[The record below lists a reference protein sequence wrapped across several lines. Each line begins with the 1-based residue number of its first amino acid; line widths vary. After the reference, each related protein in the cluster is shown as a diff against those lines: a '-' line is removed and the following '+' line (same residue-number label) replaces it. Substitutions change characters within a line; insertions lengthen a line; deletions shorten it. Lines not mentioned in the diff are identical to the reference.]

1 MGDGFYHPDS
11 PSSGENGRNLGGV
24 LLLGLQ
30 WACHIMGNISEH
42 GNYDWPDGGA
52 TLSGTGHLPGSIGK
66 PRAIAC

>member
-1 MGDGFYHPDS
+1 MVSITQIHPVLVKMD
-11 PSSGENGRNLGGV
+11 EIWGV
-24 LLLGLQ
+24 SYY